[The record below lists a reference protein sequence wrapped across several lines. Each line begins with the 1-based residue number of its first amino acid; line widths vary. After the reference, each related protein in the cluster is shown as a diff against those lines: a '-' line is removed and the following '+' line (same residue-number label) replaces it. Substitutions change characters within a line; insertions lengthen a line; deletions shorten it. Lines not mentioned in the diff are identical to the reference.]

1 MIAMRGASVAAER
14 MLSRPEMA
22 AELVIPRAFQAL

>member
-1 MIAMRGASVAAER
+1 LFVERLFAAER
-14 MLSRPEMA
+14 MLSRPEKA